1 MDPEKRDITEREE
14 HFPVI
19 TEEALDTLRRRIGV
33 KITRTIEPW
42 VTETNKDAIRH
53 WALGI
58 GDDNPLWLDS
68 EYAGKTRHGGI
79 IAPPTIL
86 YATNRVISGYVG
98 GLPGVHAMFAGTDWT
113 WNMPI
118 VVGTTIHT
126 EVYLKDLIEHET
138 NFAGRAIQQIYH
150 GDFFNQSGDKLAECD
165 AWCFRT
171 ERGTARDRGKKYKK
185 NMQRKVYTDEEIAE
199 IESIYAKE
207 EIRGALP
214 RYWEDTEVGEE
225 LPSIAKGP
233 MTVTGFIAFVQG
245 WGGLYIRAHKV
256 AFKMFAEHRGLGI
269 PNAYN
274 IPDVPERVHWE
285 EELAKAVGTPGAY
298 DYGPERVSWMGH
310 IMTNWIGDDGFLHRL
325 DAKVVRHNPE
335 GDFLIIRGKVVKK
348 YIKRD
353 RHCVDCELIATQQDG
368 EKSCIAAAT
377 AILPSMENTPV
388 NQGQ

>member
-1 MDPEKRDITEREE
+1 MKPEKRDITEREE

-19 TEEALDTLRRRIGV
+19 TEEALDALRRRIGV
-33 KITRTIEPW
+33 KITKTIEPW
-42 VTETNKDAIRH
+42 VTEINSDAIRH

-58 GDDNPLWLDS
+58 GDDNSLWLDS
-68 EYAGKTRHGGI
+68 EYAGKTRHRGI

-113 WNMPI
+113 WYMPI
-118 VVGTTIHT
+118 VVGTTMHT
-126 EVYLKDLIEHET
+126 EVYLKELIEHET

-150 GDFFNQSGDKLAECD
+150 GDFFDQSGDKLAECD

-335 GDFLIIRGKVVKK
+335 GDFLIIRGTVVKK
-348 YIKRD
+348 YIKGD
-353 RHCVDCELIATQQDG
+353 QHCVDCKLIATQQDG
-368 EKSCIAAAT
+368 EKSCIGTAT
-377 AILPSMENTPV
+377 AILPSKENTPG
-388 NQGQ
+388 NQAQ

>member
-1 MDPEKRDITEREE
+1 MNPGKRDITDRKE

-19 TEEALDTLRRRIGV
+19 TEEALDTLRQRIGV
-33 KITRTIEPW
+33 KITDTIEPW
-42 VTETNKDAIRH
+42 ITEINIDAIRH

-58 GDDNPLWLDS
+58 GDDNPLWLDPK
-68 EYAGKTRHGGI
+68 YAEKTRYESLV
-79 IAPPTIL
+79 APPTIL

-98 GLPGVHAMFAGTDWT
+98 GLPGVHAMFAGTHWT
-113 WNMPI
+113 WYRPI
-118 VVGTTIHT
+118 VVGTKVHT

-138 NFAGRAIQQIYH
+138 NFAGRAVQQIYH
-150 GDFFNQSGDKLAECD
+150 GDFFNKSGDRLAECD

-171 ERGTARDRGKKYKK
+171 ERSTARERGKKYKQDL
-185 NMQRKVYTDEEIAE
+185 QRKVYTDEEIAE
-199 IESIYAKE
+199 IESLYANE
-207 EIRGALP
+207 EIRGSQP
-214 RYWEDTEVGEE
+214 RYWEDVEVGEE

-256 AFKMFAEHRGLGI
+256 AFKMFAQHRGLGI

-285 EELAKAVGTPGAY
+285 EELARAVGTPGAY

-310 IMTNWIGDDGFLHRL
+310 IMTNWIGDDGFLQRL

-335 GDFLIIRGKVVKK
+335 GDFLIIRGKIVKK
-348 YIKRD
+348 YIKGD
-353 RHCVDCELIATQQDG
+353 QHVVDCELIATQQDG
-368 EKSCIAAAT
+368 EKSCLATAT
-377 AILPSMENTPV
+377 AILPSKESPLKIK
-388 NQGQ
+388 